1 MRQQRSSDMSN
12 TTKDRVANGA
22 AEAAEAGAEYARAA
36 REAASERLE
45 EAQEHIDR
53 AFTEGRHEFERAAAR
68 SSQVVRDNP
77 LLAVA
82 GAVGVG
88 VLVGLALRNN
98 R

>member
-1 MRQQRSSDMSN
+1 MTDNS
-12 TTKDRVANGA
+12 KDRVANGA
-22 AEAAEAGAEYARAA
+22 ADAAEAGANYARAA

-53 AFTEGRHEFERAAAR
+53 AFAEGRHEFERAAAR
-68 SSQVVRDNP
+68 SGQVVRDNP
-77 LLAVA
+77 LLAIA

-88 VLVGLALRNN
+88 VLVGLALRSN

>member
-1 MRQQRSSDMSN
+1 MSEN
-12 TTKDRVANGA
+12 SKDRVANGA

-36 REAASERLE
+36 RAAATERLE

-53 AFTEGRHEFERAAAR
+53 AFAEGRQEFEAAAAR
-68 SSQVVRDNP
+68 STQVVRDNP

-88 VLVGLALRNN
+88 LLLGMALRNKG
-98 R
+98 